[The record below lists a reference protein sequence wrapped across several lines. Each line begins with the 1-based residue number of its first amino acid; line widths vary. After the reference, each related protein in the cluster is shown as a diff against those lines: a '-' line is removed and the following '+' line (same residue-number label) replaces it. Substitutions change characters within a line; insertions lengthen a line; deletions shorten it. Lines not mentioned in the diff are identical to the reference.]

1 MKKSLSKNQKEDIIL
16 GICAI
21 TTGIL
26 SFFITLNIYP
36 RLKNEDVVLEKQEYE
51 YSKNEVDS
59 NFIFEEKVETVALT
73 NDETELSINTHD
85 YEIEKDDNKIAGV
98 FASDNKLEFVWPISG
113 DIIKKFAIDSLIF
126 SNTLNEWCVHEGVD
140 IAGNLGDEVLSAES
154 GKIDNIYND
163 NKYGSTVIIEHKD
176 GYKSVYSF
184 VNSKLEVGKTVH
196 KGEKIGTL
204 TNCTNYEAN
213 DTIHLHF
220 ELLKNEEN
228 LSPEVEI
235 KY

>member
-36 RLKNEDVVLEKQEYE
+36 RLKDEEVVLEKQEYE
-51 YSKNEVDS
+51 YSQNEVDS

-73 NDETELSINTHD
+73 NDETELSINMHD
-85 YEIEKDDNKIAGV
+85 YEIETDDDKVTEV
-98 FASDNKLEFVWPISG
+98 FASDDKLEFVWPISG

-140 IAGNLGDEVLSAES
+140 IAGNLGDDVFSAES

-163 NKYGSTVIIEHKD
+163 SKYGSTVIIEHKD

-184 VNSKLEVGKTVH
+184 VNSELEVGQNVH

-204 TNCTNYEAN
+204 TNCTNYEVN
-213 DTIHLHF
+213 DTTHLHF

-228 LSPEVEI
+228 LSPELEI